1 LTVLKHTKRG
11 SRVSRCD
18 INRGTDNFLNMST
31 PNQAQQD
38 IGTLLVQVTQTTA
51 DVIVLIIQ
59 ILYAFILSIGRLAI
73 RKQPRSVRG
82 DIVLVTGAGHGI
94 GKELALLYAS
104 EGATVVIWD
113 INEKNGSQTVK
124 EIAQLGYP
132 KAHFFVCDVS
142 SRDDVLRV
150 AEEVRHKVGDVT
162 ILINNAGIM
171 PTHPFL
177 EHTTDEIQRI
187 MNINV
192 MAHFWTLE
200 AFLPAM
206 KRHNYGHIVSLSSTA
221 GLFGIPNLVPYCCS
235 KYAVRGLM
243 EALYQECRTD
253 KKNYIKFTSIYPY
266 MVDTGLCKKP
276 KIRFENLMPLVKPK
290 EAALEIMNAQRTE
303 TNEVTIPRYLFGA
316 HNLCRMLPLKAQLF
330 IMDFIGVGLESDL
343 I

>member
-132 KAHFFVCDVS
+132 KAHFFVWVKFFRTNSPINRPLADATFQVETMYCESPKKCDT
-142 SRDDVLRV
+142 R
-150 AEEVRHKVGDVT
+150 
-162 ILINNAGIM
+162 
-171 PTHPFL
+171 
-177 EHTTDEIQRI
+177 
-187 MNINV
+187 
-192 MAHFWTLE
+192 
-200 AFLPAM
+200 
-206 KRHNYGHIVSLSSTA
+206 
-221 GLFGIPNLVPYCCS
+221 
-235 KYAVRGLM
+235 
-243 EALYQECRTD
+243 
-253 KKNYIKFTSIYPY
+253 
-266 MVDTGLCKKP
+266 
-276 KIRFENLMPLVKPK
+276 
-290 EAALEIMNAQRTE
+290 
-303 TNEVTIPRYLFGA
+303 
-316 HNLCRMLPLKAQLF
+316 
-330 IMDFIGVGLESDL
+330 
-343 I
+343 